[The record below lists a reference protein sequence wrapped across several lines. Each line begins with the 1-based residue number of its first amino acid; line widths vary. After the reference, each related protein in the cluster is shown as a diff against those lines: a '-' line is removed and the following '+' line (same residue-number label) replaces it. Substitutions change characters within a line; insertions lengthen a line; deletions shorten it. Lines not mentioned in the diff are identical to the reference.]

1 MKEIKFKRC
10 GKNVK
15 IEEGVRL
22 LNTDKIEVGDNVYI
36 GHDAFLNAGNG
47 YIKIGRDAWIGQR
60 VYIHGEAGVEIGD
73 AVGIGPYVKM
83 LTSQHAG
90 DQRPKPVIRT
100 PLRLAK
106 IILKSGADIGMGSCV
121 LPGVTIGQGAIIG
134 AGAVV
139 TKDIPDYAVAVG
151 VPARVIKFRE

>member
-36 GHDAFLNAGNG
+36 GYDAFLDAGNG
-47 YIKIGRDAWIGQR
+47 YIKIGQDAWIGQR
-60 VYIHGEAGVEIGD
+60 VYIHGEAGVDIGD
-73 AVGIGPYVKM
+73 TVGIGPYVKM

-90 DQRPKPVIRT
+90 DQRPKPVTVT
-100 PLRLAK
+100 PLELAK
-106 IILKSGADIGMGSCV
+106 IILKSGSDIGMGSCV